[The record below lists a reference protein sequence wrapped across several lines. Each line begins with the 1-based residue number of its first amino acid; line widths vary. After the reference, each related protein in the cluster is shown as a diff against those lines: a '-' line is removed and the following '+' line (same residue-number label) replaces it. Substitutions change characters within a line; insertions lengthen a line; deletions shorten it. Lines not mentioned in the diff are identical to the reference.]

1 MSWSASTVI
10 RWLKPL
16 LSVAWVLVALAIS
29 GCATIRVSQ
38 HEPGVHPPGGTFVAG
53 VGKVDLTPPPGLP
66 LFGYSKIRAQS
77 AAGFHTRLY
86 ARAVYLEDASGE
98 RVALVQCDLGAIS
111 ALLHHQVAQTI
122 TQETGITVD
131 RLLLGATHTHAGP
144 GGYFGEVFYN
154 HWGSNAPGFDP
165 DILAFLVERIA
176 QAVQEAYRTRAPAQL
191 AIGQTSIYGLTHNRS
206 LEAYNNDQSHL
217 APDQAPSTLPPDYQA
232 IDPTFTMLRIDRV
245 VGAGTQPLGAFTNF
259 AMHGTVLA
267 PDNDLYSGDVHAVAE
282 RALEWA
288 IQRRYGVQGEVVHAL
303 TNGAEGDVSP
313 AFTRQGV
320 AEAERL
326 GLALATRAFDLF
338 VTLDTRLTTA
348 VQLRRHYEEV
358 SLRDGHSVDQQEV
371 CQRAMVGSPVL
382 GGSEEGQSALLRELF
397 PETHEGAR
405 RSLPEGCHT
414 WKLKALDFLQDLI
427 PETDFPTLLPLQTIR
442 INELLLVTVPG
453 EMTTEMGQRVKRA
466 VLQAAQHTNQ
476 GIAQVAI
483 VGLANQYMSYFATPE
498 EYELQ
503 HYEGAS
509 TLYGPAS
516 GPFIAARLERLVA
529 QMADTSVRPAVPL
542 HSTFHP
548 GPEIR
553 YFPEAQLMQGER
565 EAGRVKVDHS
575 TTPPT
580 VHFVWQDTTPGA
592 IQFDLLLVR
601 LETQDRNGHWVSLLV
616 DHVPVDDRGLRLE
629 VRYLRDAELPGTG
642 EWQATWYP
650 QTPLPGGLLRF
661 AIAAREELPALHSAP
676 FSLVP

>member
-1 MSWSASTVI
+1 M
-10 RWLKPL
+10 
-16 LSVAWVLVALAIS
+16 
-29 GCATIRVSQ
+29 
-38 HEPGVHPPGGTFVAG
+38 FVAG

-66 LFGYSKIRAQS
+66 LFGYSKIRTRS

-111 ALLHHQVAQTI
+111 ALLHRQVAQTI
-122 TQETGITVD
+122 AQETGITVD

-144 GGYFGEVFYN
+144 GGYFGEVYYN

-165 DILAFLVERIA
+165 HTLAFLVERIA
-176 QAVQEAYRTRAPAQL
+176 QAVQEAYRARTPAQL

-217 APDQAPSTLPPDYQA
+217 APDQAPSTLPPDYHA

-245 VGAGTQPLGAFTNF
+245 VGTGTQPLGTFTNF

-282 RALEWA
+282 RELEWA

-338 VTLDTRLTTA
+338 VTLDTRLTSA
-348 VQLRRHYEEV
+348 VQLRRHYEEI
-358 SLRDGHSVDQQEV
+358 SLREGHSVGQQEV
-371 CQRAMVGSPVL
+371 CQRAMVGFPVL
-382 GGSEEGQSALLRELF
+382 GGSEEGQSTLLHALL
-397 PETHEGAR
+397 PETREGAR
-405 RSLPEGCHT
+405 RSLPEGCQT

-427 PETDFPTLLPLQTIR
+427 PETDFPTTLTLQTIR

-453 EMTTEMGQRVKRA
+453 EMTTEMGRRVKQA

-476 GIAQVAI
+476 RVTQVAI

-498 EYELQ
+498 EYDLQ

-529 QMADTSVRPAVPL
+529 QMADTSVHPVVPTGW
-542 HSTFHP
+542 TFQP
-548 GPEIR
+548 GPEAH
-553 YFPEAQLMQGER
+553 YFPEAQLMQGAR

-580 VHFVWQDTTPGA
+580 VRFVWQDSAPGA

-601 LETQDRNGHWVSLLV
+601 LETQDSNGHWVSLLE
-616 DHVPVDDRGLRLE
+616 DRVPVDDRGLHLE
-629 VRYLRDAELPGTG
+629 VRYLHDVELPGTG
-642 EWQATWYP
+642 EWQTTWSP
-650 QTPLPGGLLRF
+650 QAPLPGGLLRF
-661 AIAAREELPALHSAP
+661 AIAAREGLPALHSAP
-676 FSLVP
+676 FSLLP